1 MSVASR
7 AGQVLMGAR
16 LNRFKEACIWVVA
29 HETTLIVIPLKN
41 CSSHNFFGLLTD
53 FFYHFWIQVAVSLP
67 KPSVSLPKRPYHS
80 RFGSETA
87 INL

>member
-1 MSVASR
+1 MSVTSG
-7 AGQVLMGAR
+7 AGQAPALIVLKKYGPKF
-16 LNRFKEACIWVVA
+16 LTY
-29 HETTLIVIPLKN
+29 ETTHIVIPLKN

-53 FFYHFWIQVAVSLP
+53 FFGHFWIQVAVSLP
-67 KPSVSLPKRPYHS
+67 KQAVSLPKRQYHT